1 MADVISI
8 DDTVKDGFSV
18 LVPDPELFKGTISEE
33 NVEQFSLGMDSITPS
48 GVSYCVDL
56 SGFEYLNAS
65 TGGVLL
71 TFSKKL
77 PEDEKLHVI
86 ITKGSIRRLYSMLGF
101 NDFFQLYE
109 SREQFIRSG

>member
-56 SGFEYLNAS
+56 S
-65 TGGVLL
+65 
-71 TFSKKL
+71 
-77 PEDEKLHVI
+77 
-86 ITKGSIRRLYSMLGF
+86 
-101 NDFFQLYE
+101 
-109 SREQFIRSG
+109 